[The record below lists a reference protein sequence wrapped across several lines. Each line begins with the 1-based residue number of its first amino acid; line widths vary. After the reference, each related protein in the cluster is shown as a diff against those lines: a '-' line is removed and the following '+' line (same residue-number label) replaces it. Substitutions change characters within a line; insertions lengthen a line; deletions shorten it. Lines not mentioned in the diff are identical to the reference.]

1 VSGVEH
7 VRGLTE
13 RELDAV
19 DELERQVVAA
29 DGGRLKLEWNFLR
42 GRTGDQVEDLLWWED
57 GRLLGF
63 LGLYGFGTPVELAG
77 MVAPDAGGRG
87 IASAL
92 LDAALTLCRARGQE
106 RVLLVVP
113 RGSPGGRVL
122 ALGRGGTLDH
132 SEHALV
138 LADDPV
144 GTERASGVSL
154 RSAAADDGPFI
165 TRLLEVGFGLPVAE
179 SANIQASSQAR
190 RTWVVEHDGDPVG
203 TLAIS
208 PHDNGAG
215 IYGFVIDPARQ
226 GRGLGREAL
235 RQMCVRLRKD
245 GAERIELEVE
255 VENERALTLYTTI
268 GFTAVT
274 TEDYYSLPLP

>member
-1 VSGVEH
+1 MSGVEH
-7 VRGLTE
+7 ARGLTE
-13 RELDAV
+13 RELDAIG
-19 DELERQVVAA
+19 ELEREVVAA
-29 DGGRLKLEWNFLR
+29 DGGRLKLVWNSLR
-42 GRTGDQVEDLLWWED
+42 RRTGDQIEDLLWWED

-63 LGLYGFGTPVELAG
+63 LGLYSFATPIELAG
-77 MVAPDAGGRG
+77 MVAPDARRRG
-87 IASAL
+87 IGGAL
-92 LDAALTLCRARGQE
+92 LDAALPLCRARSQE
-106 RVLLVVP
+106 RALLVVP
-113 RGSPGGRVL
+113 RGSPGGRAL

-138 LADDPV
+138 LVGDPV

-154 RSAAADDGPFI
+154 RRAAPDDGPFI
-165 TRLLEVGFGLPVAE
+165 SRLLEVGFGLPTAE
-179 SANIQASSQAR
+179 SANMVNSSLG
-190 RTWVVEHDGDPVG
+190 RTWLVERNGDPVG

-208 PHDNGAG
+208 PHDRGPG
-215 IYGFVIDPARQ
+215 IFGFVIDPARQ

-268 GFTAVT
+268 GFTPVI
-274 TEDYYSLPLP
+274 TEDYYSLPLL